1 MLPAKT
7 LAPAIATAPPRRAAA
22 RTRNGVTARAARHP
36 TPWLTLFAISSP
48 REGTRL
54 PIATA
59 LPMTSHFTRLNER
72 QGHAYRRVL
81 FSCGP
86 VHSSAALAAAKNKNL
101 SVLRGIVKPVR
112 KGRGY
117 LLKRH
122 ICSSRSLTIFIHD

>member
-1 MLPAKT
+1 MLPANT
-7 LAPAIATAPPRRAAA
+7 LAPTIATAPPRRTAA

-72 QGHAYRRVL
+72 QGYGYRRVL
-81 FSCGP
+81 S
-86 VHSSAALAAAKNKNL
+86 LADQSIQAQRWPRQRTRTC
-101 SVLRGIVKPVR
+101 SVLRGIAKPVR
-112 KGRGY
+112 N
-117 LLKRH
+117 
-122 ICSSRSLTIFIHD
+122 